1 MANSRSI
8 LQLIAFSLIGF
19 THWFFGNL
27 YEAVV
32 FSPNIL
38 FASSK
43 VAILENVRK
52 LFHFSAPY
60 YYFLPWSPVSILL
73 VIILYVKIHRDG
85 TSMLKKWVRA
95 AMLLA
100 IATGGLTY
108 VIITKYNLSL
118 WVETRKLLEAE
129 IKEMVIDNLI
139 LGNLRLVMVATI
151 LYCLYRSLVLILLKR
166 ETYKA
171 ERF

>member
-1 MANSRSI
+1 MENSRGI
-8 LQLIAFSLIGF
+8 LRLIAFSLIGF
-19 THWFFGNL
+19 AHWFFSNL

-43 VAILENVRK
+43 VAILENVRE
-52 LFHFSAPY
+52 LFHISAPY

-73 VIILYVKIHRDG
+73 VIILYIKIQSKG
-85 TSMLKKWVRA
+85 VSNLKKWVRA

-100 IATGGLTY
+100 IATGGLTF

-118 WVETRKLLEAE
+118 WVGTRKLSEAE
-129 IKEMVIDNLI
+129 IKEMVIDSLI
-139 LGNLRLVMVATI
+139 LGNLRLVMVASI
-151 LYCLYRSLVLILLKR
+151 LYCLNRSLLIILLQR
-166 ETYKA
+166 ESYEIKQ
-171 ERF
+171 F